1 LWCNF
6 KDIHYDLDLEAEL
19 ALNKIDANR
28 FMPNACQKPIC
39 FANVT
44 AGTKHVFHKNCV
56 GHAIMTDSTMSPKNS
71 NRLTANIGYLSFIL
85 SSLNVLEIIKI
96 ETVSGFL

>member
-1 LWCNF
+1 
-6 KDIHYDLDLEAEL
+6 
-19 ALNKIDANR
+19 
-28 FMPNACQKPIC
+28 
-39 FANVT
+39 
-44 AGTKHVFHKNCV
+44 
-56 GHAIMTDSTMSPKNS
+56 MTDSTTSPKNS